1 MSLYDYFRRVF
12 RDFRESLYKAE
23 PCTVIWLSQGPVKAD
38 DFLTL
43 IQEAPKKRSPLIW
56 HQRFENIFEKSRLT
70 KNINKAV
77 FTLTDPY
84 RFFSFR
90 YWIRVPEDP
99 TNCIPDGWL
108 LCDGGRRNKGEIDN
122 ENRTHT
128 YGRVSF

>member
-1 MSLYDYFRRVF
+1 MSLYDSLRRAF
-12 RDFRESLYKAE
+12 KGLRESLSKAE
-23 PCTVIWLSQGPVKAD
+23 PYPVICLPQGPVKAE

-43 IQEAPKKRSPLIW
+43 IREAPEVRSPLEW

-70 KNINKAV
+70 KSINKAV
-77 FTLTDPY
+77 FTLTDPD

-90 YWIRVPEDP
+90 YWIRVPEAP

>member
-1 MSLYDYFRRVF
+1 MRLTAEGYELSRDDQLEWFLYPLLRNGRSTQDV
-12 RDFRESLYKAE
+12 SH
-23 PCTVIWLSQGPVKAD
+23 W
-38 DFLTL
+38 DFLRGINWL
-43 IQEAPKKRSPLIW
+43 
-56 HQRFENIFEKSRLT
+56 FEKSRLT

-84 RFFSFR
+84 RFFPFR

-122 ENRTHT
+122 ENRLIT
-128 YGRVSF
+128 YGRVPV

>member
-1 MSLYDYFRRVF
+1 M
-12 RDFRESLYKAE
+12 
-23 PCTVIWLSQGPVKAD
+23 PVIWLSQGPVKAD

-99 TNCIPDGWL
+99 TNYIPDGWL

-128 YGRVSF
+128 YGRVPV